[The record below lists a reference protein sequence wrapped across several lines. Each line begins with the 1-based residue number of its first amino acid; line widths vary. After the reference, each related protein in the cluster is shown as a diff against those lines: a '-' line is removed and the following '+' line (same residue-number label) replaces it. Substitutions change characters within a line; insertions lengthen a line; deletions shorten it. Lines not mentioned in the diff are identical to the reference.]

1 MHILARFNK
10 QKWNVKLYL
19 ENTKISS
26 PKLST
31 VILLTTK
38 LQKQFFFLSTLPG
51 ESKIGIKMFRLKE
64 KLNLNEVKCSL
75 KFLMCNISRIHSI
88 WTVTQEKKPNSSTE
102 IFKQKWFSGVNL
114 HFLILLCEIQYLFCL
129 SETFSPFD
137 QETEHWYLTEE
148 SLWILL
154 TLSFQ
159 KHKTVFVCKQS
170 YSRQFWNSMKHLTPW

>member
-38 LQKQFFFLSTLPG
+38 LQKQFFFLNTG
-51 ESKIGIKMFRLKE
+51 ESKIGIKMFRLEE

-75 KFLMCNISRIHSI
+75 KILMCNISRIHSI
-88 WTVTQEKKPNSSTE
+88 WTVTQKKNLTHLLKFSNKNGFRKLICIFSSFCVRSS
-102 IFKQKWFSGVNL
+102 IYFVSQR
-114 HFLILLCEIQYLFCL
+114 HFL
-129 SETFSPFD
+129 
-137 QETEHWYLTEE
+137 
-148 SLWILL
+148 LL
-154 TLSFQ
+154 TKS
-159 KHKTVFVCKQS
+159 QS
-170 YSRQFWNSMKHLTPW
+170 IDTSLRRACG